1 MRGWGAV
8 LSHDESQKPPKLTR
22 ELLLRI
28 WSYARPYWGLV
39 VASLLTILVTTAI
52 GLVSPQL
59 FRYMIDVA
67 IPERDP
73 RMVTLLAVGM
83 MVVPILTGVIGV
95 YQRRLNATIGE
106 GLIYDLRR
114 DLYAHLEAMSLRF
127 FAQTRTGELMSRLNN
142 DVQGAKNAINETV
155 VTIVTNLIQVVATL
169 AIMAAMEWRL
179 TLLSVAVL
187 PLFMLPARHFARVL
201 RDLRRESLEHNA
213 EMNATM
219 NETLNVSGALLVKL
233 FGRGPMELDEF
244 SRQARDVH
252 DIGIR
257 AAVTGRW
264 FWMMLSVVTAIGIAL
279 VYLVGGHMVLAGTFT
294 IGTIVAFG
302 AYLRQLY
309 GPLQSLTNAPVSF
322 AQSMVS
328 FERVFEVL
336 DLPIEIQE
344 APDAIDL
351 GRAEGRIEFR
361 DVYFDYEALEREG
374 KVASLETV
382 ARYGRN
388 ADASMLLRRGKQGRR
403 TESIEEAVE
412 TVGELDTS
420 GEITRSGEID
430 MDVDL
435 VTGAADL
442 EGRPLEAPLDPSLDA
457 SPDPSPDQIGPRTPD
472 RRWALDDVNFV
483 IEPGQLAAL
492 VGPSGS
498 GKTTTTYLIPRLYDP
513 TLGEVRIDDIDIR
526 QVTLQSLAD
535 NIGMVTQETYLF
547 YDTIRA
553 NLLYG
558 DPDASDERVIEA
570 AKAANI
576 HDFITG
582 LPDGYDT
589 VVGERGYR
597 LSGGERQRMAI
608 ARVILM
614 DPRILVLD
622 EATSALDSIS
632 EALVQEALLRVMEGR
647 TSLVIAHRLSTILSA
662 DTILVMQEGRLVEQG
677 THDEL
682 LAREGLYAELYETQF
697 KSAMEGFEAAATG
710 FAPDTPPL

>member
-8 LSHDESQKPPKLTR
+8 LTHDESQKPPKLTR

-28 WSYARPYWGLV
+28 GSYARPYAWLV
-39 VASLLTILVTTAI
+39 LASLVTILVSTAI

-59 FRYMIDVA
+59 FRFMIDVA
-67 IPERDP
+67 IPQRDP
-73 RMVTLLAVGM
+73 AMVTWLAVGM

-114 DLYAHLEAMSLRF
+114 DLYAHLEKMSLRF

-142 DVQGAKNAINETV
+142 DVQGAKNAINETTV
-155 VTIVTNLIQVVATL
+155 DIVTNLIQVVATL

-233 FGRGPMELDEF
+233 FGRERMELDEF

-257 AAVTGRW
+257 SAVTGRW

-279 VYLVGGHMVLAGTFT
+279 VYLVGGHMVLAGSFT

-309 GPLQSLTNAPVSF
+309 GPLQSLTKAPVSF

-336 DLPIEIQE
+336 DLSVEIQE

-351 GRAEGRIEFR
+351 GRVEGRIEFR
-361 DVYFDYEALEREG
+361 EVFFDYEALERDGE
-374 KVASLETV
+374 VARLESV

-388 ADASMLLRRGKQGRR
+388 ADASMLLKRGPGAGSDAP
-403 TESIEEAVE
+403 EPAAEPEA
-412 TVGELDTS
+412 D
-420 GEITRSGEID
+420 
-430 MDVDL
+430 
-435 VTGAADL
+435 
-442 EGRPLEAPLDPSLDA
+442 
-457 SPDPSPDQIGPRTPD
+457 GPRVPD
-472 RRWALDDVNFV
+472 RRWALEEVSFV

-513 TLGEVRIDDIDIR
+513 TLGEVRIDDVDIR
-526 QVTLQSLAD
+526 HATLASLAE

-553 NLLYG
+553 NLLYA
-558 DPDASDERVIEA
+558 DPDASEERLVEA

-576 HDFITG
+576 HDFIRG

-597 LSGGERQRMAI
+597 LSGGERQRLAI
-608 ARVILM
+608 ARVILS

-632 EALVQEALLRVMEGR
+632 EALVQDALLHVMEGR

-662 DTILVMQEGRLVEQG
+662 DTILVMERGRLVEQG
-677 THDEL
+677 RHSEL

-697 KSAMEGFEAAATG
+697 QSALEGFGAAGVPFTG
-710 FAPDTPPL
+710 PGFSVEPGPDDR

>member
-8 LSHDESQKPPKLTR
+8 LTHDESQKPPKLTR

-39 VASLLTILVTTAI
+39 VASLVTILVSTAI

-73 RMVTLLAVGM
+73 GMVTWLAVGM

-106 GLIYDLRR
+106 GLIFDLRR

-233 FGRGPMELDEF
+233 FGRERMELDEF
-244 SRQARDVH
+244 SRQAREVH

-336 DLPIEIQE
+336 DLPVEIGE
-344 APDAIDL
+344 EPDAVDL
-351 GRAEGRIEFR
+351 GRVEGRIEFR
-361 DVYFDYEALEREG
+361 EVFFDYEALEREG
-374 KVASLETV
+374 EVASLATV

-388 ADASMLLRRGKQGRR
+388 ADASMLLKRGKGGSRAER
-403 TESIEEAVE
+403 DEEVIEEAIE
-412 TVGELDTS
+412 S
-420 GEITRSGEID
+420 
-430 MDVDL
+430 
-435 VTGAADL
+435 
-442 EGRPLEAPLDPSLDA
+442 APEQA
-457 SPDPSPDQIGPRTPD
+457 PDQIDPRVPD
-472 RRWALDDVNFV
+472 RRWALDDVSFV

-526 QVTLQSLAD
+526 QATLQSLAD

-553 NLLYG
+553 NLLYA
-558 DPDASDERVIEA
+558 DPDASEERLVEA

-576 HDFITG
+576 HDFIAS

-608 ARVILM
+608 ARVILS

-632 EALVQEALLRVMEGR
+632 EALVQDALMHVMEGR

-662 DTILVMQEGRLVEQG
+662 DTILVMQGGRLVEQG
-677 THDEL
+677 THEEL
-682 LAREGLYAELYETQF
+682 LARDGLYAELYETQF
-697 KSAMEGFEAAATG
+697 QSAMEGFEAAAG
-710 FAPDTPPL
+710 IDSGPA

>member
-8 LSHDESQKPPKLTR
+8 LTHDESQKPPKLTR

-39 VASLLTILVTTAI
+39 VVSLVTILVSTAI

-73 RMVTLLAVGM
+73 GMVTWLAVGM

-155 VTIVTNLIQVVATL
+155 VTIVTNLIKVVATL

-233 FGRGPMELDEF
+233 FGRERMELDEF
-244 SRQARDVH
+244 SRQAREVH
-252 DIGIR
+252 DIGIK

-279 VYLVGGHMVLAGTFT
+279 VYLAGGHMVLAGTFT

-336 DLPIEIQE
+336 DLPVEIEE
-344 APDAIDL
+344 APDAVDL
-351 GRAEGRIEFR
+351 GRVEGRIEFR
-361 DVYFDYEALEREG
+361 EVFFDYEALEREG
-374 KVASLETV
+374 EVASLATV

-388 ADASMLLRRGKQGRR
+388 ADASMLLKRGKGGRR
-403 TESIEEAVE
+403 AEAIEEAVE
-412 TVGELDTS
+412 VVEDRDLSSS
-420 GEITRSGEID
+420 GEV
-430 MDVDL
+430 DVDL
-435 VTGAADL
+435 VTGAAPPAESPIEL
-442 EGRPLEAPLDPSLDA
+442 AEAPPIELPPESA
-457 SPDPSPDQIGPRTPD
+457 SEQAPDQIGPRVPD
-472 RRWALDDVNFV
+472 RRWALNDVSFV

-513 TLGEVRIDDIDIR
+513 TRGTVLIDHLDIR
-526 QVTLQSLAD
+526 KATLASLSR

-553 NLLYG
+553 NLLYA
-558 DPDASDERVIEA
+558 DPDASEARLVEA

-576 HDFITG
+576 HDFIVG

-608 ARVILM
+608 ARVILS

-632 EALVQEALLRVMEGR
+632 EALVQDALMHVMEGR

-662 DTILVMQEGRLVEQG
+662 DTILVMQGGRLVEQG
-677 THDEL
+677 THEEL
-682 LAREGLYAELYETQF
+682 LARDGLYAELYETQF
-697 KSAMEGFEAAATG
+697 KSAMEGFEAAAG
-710 FAPDTPPL
+710 IGSGPA

>member
-28 WSYARPYWGLV
+28 ASYARPYARLI
-39 VASLLTILVTTAI
+39 VASLLTILVSTGI
-52 GLVSPQL
+52 GLISPQL

-83 MVVPILTGVIGV
+83 MVVPLLTGIIGV
-95 YQRRLNATIGE
+95 FQRRLNAAIGE
-106 GLIYDLRR
+106 GLIFDLRR
-114 DLYAHLEAMSLRF
+114 DLYAHLERMSLRF

-142 DVQGAKNAINETV
+142 DVQGARSAINDTT

-201 RDLRRESLEHNA
+201 RDLRRESLELSA

-233 FGRGPMELDEF
+233 FGRGKQELEEF
-244 SRQARDVH
+244 GRQARAVR

-257 AAVTGRW
+257 SAVTGRW
-264 FWMMLSVVTAIGIAL
+264 FWMMLSVVTAVGIAL
-279 VYLVGGHMVLAGTFT
+279 VYLVGGHMVLAGSFT

-336 DLPIEIQE
+336 DLPVEIEE
-344 APDAIDL
+344 APDAVDL
-351 GRAEGRIEFR
+351 GRVAGRIEFR
-361 DVYFDYEALEREG
+361 DVWFDYEAAEREG
-374 KVASLETV
+374 RVAHLETV
-382 ARYGRN
+382 ARFGRG
-388 ADASMLLRRGKQGRR
+388 ADSSVLLKRGRQATTDEGGVAGETTDEPTAAAPDAESP
-403 TESIEEAVE
+403 TEAALEDAPEDGESAF
-412 TVGELDTS
+412 VGPP
-420 GEITRSGEID
+420 
-430 MDVDL
+430 
-435 VTGAADL
+435 A
-442 EGRPLEAPLDPSLDA
+442 
-457 SPDPSPDQIGPRTPD
+457 PD
-472 RRWALDDVNFV
+472 RRWALQDVSFV

-513 TLGEVRIDDIDIR
+513 TRGTVCLDGVDIR
-526 QVTLQSLAD
+526 GVTLASLAD

-553 NLLYG
+553 NLLYA
-558 DPDASDERVIEA
+558 DPDASEDRVVEA
-570 AKAANI
+570 ARAANI
-576 HDFITG
+576 HDFIAD

-597 LSGGERQRMAI
+597 LSGGERQRIAI
-608 ARVILM
+608 ARVILR

-632 EALVQEALLRVMEGR
+632 EALVQEALKRVMEGR

-662 DTILVMQEGRLVEQG
+662 DTILVMREGRLVEQG
-677 THDEL
+677 THAEL
-682 LAREGLYAELYETQF
+682 RARGGLYAELYETQF
-697 KSAMEGFEAAATG
+697 QSAMEGFEAV
-710 FAPDTPPL
+710 PPA

>member
-1 MRGWGAV
+1 
-8 LSHDESQKPPKLTR
+8 
-22 ELLLRI
+22 
-28 WSYARPYWGLV
+28 
-39 VASLLTILVTTAI
+39 
-52 GLVSPQL
+52 
-59 FRYMIDVA
+59 
-67 IPERDP
+67 
-73 RMVTLLAVGM
+73 M

-279 VYLVGGHMVLAGTFT
+279 VYLVGGHMVLAGSFT

-336 DLPIEIQE
+336 DLPIEIAE
-344 APDAIDL
+344 APDATDL
-351 GRAEGRIEFR
+351 GRVEGRIEFR
-361 DVYFDYEALEREG
+361 GVCFDYEALEREG

-412 TVGELDTS
+412 TESDLDTS
-420 GEITRSGEID
+420 GEIRHSGEID

-442 EGRPLEAPLDPSLDA
+442 EGGPPEAPLDPSLDA
-457 SPDPSPDQIGPRTPD
+457 SLDPSPDPIGARTPD
-472 RRWALDDVNFV
+472 RRWALDDVSFV

-513 TLGEVRIDDIDIR
+513 TLGTVRIDDVDIR

-632 EALVQEALLRVMEGR
+632 EALVQEALMRVMKGR

-662 DTILVMQEGRLVEQG
+662 DTILVMQAGRLVEQG

-697 KSAMEGFEAAATG
+697 KSAMEGFESAAAG
-710 FAPDTPPL
+710 FAPDTPPR